1 MAKKKA
7 AKGVRKSILELIDI
21 QGYDKK
27 NNCYCM
33 KDGSY
38 MNIIQIMS
46 KDLVNSSDDE
56 VEYDCLRF
64 ARLYKLYAED
74 IKIITMN
81 FPCDTAEQQHYIEH
95 KMQKQAN
102 PVYKNFLQR
111 KLDELVWLGK
121 HDTTREYYYMIFAK
135 NTEEMEKNTLLLMN
149 TLGRGKTGLLAYL
162 TEEKR
167 RQILFRLANKCSMM
181 N

>member
-1 MAKKKA
+1 MEKKKA
-7 AKGVRKSILELIDI
+7 AKGVRKSIMELIDV
-21 QGYDKK
+21 QGYDRE
-27 NNCYCM
+27 NNCYRM
-33 KDGSY
+33 KNGSY
-38 MNIIQIMS
+38 MNIIQITS

-81 FPCDTAEQQHYIEH
+81 FPCDTSEQQHYIEH
-95 KMQKQAN
+95 KMQNQAN
-102 PVYKNFLQR
+102 PVYRNFLQR

-135 NTEEMEKNTLLLMN
+135 DAEEMEKDMLLLTN
-149 TLGRGKTGLLAYL
+149 TLGRGKTGLLTYL
-162 TEEKR
+162 PEEKK
-167 RQILFRLANKCSMM
+167 RQILFRLANKCTMM

>member
-1 MAKKKA
+1 MEKKRE
-7 AKGVRKSILELIDI
+7 AKGVRKSILELIDV
-21 QGYDKK
+21 QGYDKG
-27 NNCYCM
+27 NNCYRM
-33 KDGSY
+33 KDGSC
-38 MNIIQIMS
+38 MNLIQITS

-81 FPCDTAEQQHYIEH
+81 FPCDTTEQQYYIEH

-135 NTEEMEKNTLLLMN
+135 DIDEMEKSVLLLTN
-149 TLGRGKTGLLAYL
+149 TLGRGKNGLLMNL
-162 TEEKR
+162 SEEKK
-167 RQILFRLANKCSMM
+167 RQILFRLANKCTMM
-181 N
+181 K